1 MPTIVPML
9 ALLCCALALPA
20 APARAGEPALW
31 EVQGKRNSVYLF
43 GSVHLLKPGEF
54 RFHDALER
62 AYADA
67 EALYLEVDMDDLD
80 PLELASATAAR
91 AVDPDGRGLDEL
103 MGPDAAAARE
113 RAAAAG
119 IDLALLGQMEP
130 WFAGLAVVT
139 IALAREGYTA
149 ADGVEQRVQE
159 RAVADGK
166 EILGFETIDDQLAAL
181 DGLELPLQ
189 REFLLNSLEDAA
201 RPATELQS
209 FLSAWQQGDEA
220 ALAQELREE
229 FAAEPDLYRSLMID
243 RNQRW
248 ARQIEDLLD
257 DEQDYLV
264 VVGTLHL
271 VGPDGLPAMLAAR
284 GYEPARR

>member
-1 MPTIVPML
+1 MQRILSV
-9 ALLCCALALPA
+9 AAWLCCGLTLQAVPAL
-20 APARAGEPALW
+20 AGEPALW
-31 EVQGKRNSVYLF
+31 EVRGTRNSVYLF
-43 GSVHLLKPGEF
+43 GSVHLLKPGKF
-54 RFHDALER
+54 RFHEALER

-67 EALYLEVDMDDLD
+67 EAIYLEVDMDDLD
-80 PLELASATAAR
+80 PLQLASATAAR
-91 AVDPDGRGLDEL
+91 AVNPEGRGLEEL
-103 MGPDAAAARE
+103 LGPDAAAARE

-119 IDLALLGQMEP
+119 IDLSLLGQMEP

-159 RAVADGK
+159 RAATDGK

-181 DGLELPLQ
+181 DELDLPAQ
-189 REFLLNSLEDAA
+189 REFLLKSLEDAS
-201 RPATELQS
+201 RPAEALEA
-209 FLSAWQQGDEA
+209 FLAAWRQGDDD
-220 ALAQELREE
+220 ALARELAGE
-229 FAAEPDLYRSLMID
+229 FDSAPDLYRSLMID
-243 RNQRW
+243 RNRRW
-248 ARQIEDLLD
+248 VGQIVDLLD

-284 GYEPARR
+284 GFEPARR